1 MTVRVRSHLYFFL
14 LSIDIDRQT
23 SFVRVL
29 TGEQIPDSGIVEAGE
44 TIKLGVYDQ
53 MGIKIEKPDQTVLE
67 FVLEQVQTN
76 DQFSATDASVDTRRL
91 LNQFEFPRQRWN
103 QRISVLS
110 GGERRRLQLLTVI
123 TKNPNFLVL
132 DECTS
137 DLDHQTVM
145 AVESYLQEFKGVLLI
160 ISHDRFFAD
169 KVSDHLFIF
178 EGGGSVLDYPGTLS
192 EYASTL
198 IEQENDKIMGQSAN
212 SPVVIMEESKK
223 EAYKDD
229 KAKRNEQRN
238 NIKQLKREMESLEK
252 SMEKLKQ
259 TATLKQK
266 EMDDGSSTAAGWS
279 VLAALTDEWNAIH
292 ERINE
297 QEMKWMELAEQLEEA
312 DAIQV

>member
-1 MTVRVRSHLYFFL
+1 M
-14 LSIDIDRQT
+14 
-23 SFVRVL
+23 L
-29 TGEQIPDSGIVEAGE
+29 TGEQSPDSGIVEAGE

-53 MGIKIEKPDQTVLE
+53 MGIKIENPDQTVLD
-67 FVLEQVQTN
+67 FVLDQVQAN
-76 DQFSATDASVDTRRL
+76 DQFSATDASVDARRL
-91 LNQFEFPRQRWN
+91 LNRFEFPRQRWN

-198 IEQENDKIMGQSAN
+198 IEHENESILSQSAVEN
-212 SPVVIMEESKK
+212 IIDDDINKK
-223 EAYKDD
+223 EIYKDD

-238 NIKQLKREMESLEK
+238 NIKQVKREIENLEK
-252 SMEKLKQ
+252 SMDKLKAK
-259 TATLKQK
+259 ATLKQK
-266 EMDDGSSTAAGWS
+266 EIDDSSTAGWS
-279 VLAALTDEWNAIH
+279 VLAALTDELNK
-292 ERINE
+292 INETIDE
-297 QEMKWMELAEQLEEA
+297 QEMRWMELAEQLEEA
-312 DAIQV
+312 DAIV